1 MRVLFCFGCYNVVSK
16 EHSGRNCPKRRKTS
30 ICKEQYPTGLHDLQP
45 KKRSPEKE
53 EDSYTPPM
61 PPEKESKKDCVRTCA
76 STVAHT
82 DVISM
87 YVVPVSTSR

>member
-1 MRVLFCFGCYNVVSK
+1 MILCLLQYKQLEVDERKKLLMKSKFCFGCYNVISK

-61 PPEKESKKDCVRTCA
+61 PPEKE
-76 STVAHT
+76 
-82 DVISM
+82 
-87 YVVPVSTSR
+87 